1 MSGSILNTCKEAV
14 EMMKAC
20 STQLCPSHTT
30 HLWQS
35 RCQMLAF
42 LAGNK
47 ALGVAYSP
55 LLQDH
60 HEHHSHQSCPTPQHQ
75 QRGGAGAPWRSP
87 RHPRLVTP
95 TTTHRSGHHSTT
107 PDGAFGPRGGG
118 CPGCCTTAPQQS
130 LAGEEGGL
138 STEHGVQGG
147 REHRPPSSVTVSMR

>member
-1 MSGSILNTCKEAV
+1 MLYTAVPKPHNTSVAE
-14 EMMKAC
+14 
-20 STQLCPSHTT
+20 S
-30 HLWQS
+30 S
-35 RCQMLAF
+35 RCQTPAF

-47 ALGVAYSP
+47 ALGAAYSP

-60 HEHHSHQSCPTPQHQ
+60 HEHHSHQSCLTPQHQ

-95 TTTHRSGHHSTT
+95 TTTHCSGHHSTT

-118 CPGCCTTAPQQS
+118 GMSRMLHTSPTTKPC
-130 LAGEEGGL
+130 GRGGGL